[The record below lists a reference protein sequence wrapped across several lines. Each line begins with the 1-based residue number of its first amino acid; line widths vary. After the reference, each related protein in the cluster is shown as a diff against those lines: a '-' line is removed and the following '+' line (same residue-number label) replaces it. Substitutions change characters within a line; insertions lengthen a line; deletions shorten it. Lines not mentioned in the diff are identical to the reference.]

1 VTLLTSLSLEGIG
14 ESLIVD
20 GAVNTELF
28 EKYIEHILLPSLQPG
43 QIVVMDNASIHKGKR
58 VQQLIEERGCQ
69 VLFLPAYSPDFSPI
83 EEAFSKIKTFLRQRG
98 ARTREALQSALE
110 DALPTVSATDALGW
124 FAHCGYAA
132 SSDEV

>member
-1 VTLLTSLSLEGIG
+1 VTLLTCLSLQGIG

-43 QIVVMDNASIHKGKR
+43 QIVVMDNARIHKGKR
-58 VQQLIEERGCQ
+58 VQQLIEEQGCQ

-83 EEAFSKIKTFLRQRG
+83 EETFSKIKIFLRQRG
-98 ARTREALQSALE
+98 ARTRNALQAALE
-110 DALPTVSATDALGW
+110 DALLTVSAADALGW

-132 SSDEV
+132 SSEEL